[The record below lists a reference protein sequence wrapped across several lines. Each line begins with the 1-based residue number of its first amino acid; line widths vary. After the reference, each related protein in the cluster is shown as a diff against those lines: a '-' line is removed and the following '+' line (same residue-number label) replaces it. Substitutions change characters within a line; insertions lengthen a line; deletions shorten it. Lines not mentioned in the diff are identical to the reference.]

1 MIVSSIAIW
10 GPRTLLSVRQ
20 IEVYYDDFHVLH
32 GVSLEVAKGEL
43 VGVVGANGH
52 GKSTLLK
59 AICGLVPVRSGA
71 ILYGGKPINGLTA
84 PQRVAEGL
92 VYVAEDRRLFPDMTV
107 RENLLLGAFLERGRR
122 QERQTLARVFALY
135 PRLQERQSQL
145 ARTLSGGE
153 AQMLAL
159 GRGLMSS
166 PDLLTIDEPSLG
178 LAPKLVDSMLA
189 TIASL
194 KASGTT
200 ILLVEQ
206 SLGLIEGIVDRV
218 YRLEEGLLSGGEAR
232 GRDAA
237 ATSKATTT
245 FPIPGL

>member
-1 MIVSSIAIW
+1 
-10 GPRTLLSVRQ
+10 VRQ

-59 AICGLVPVRSGA
+59 AICGLVSVRSGDVSYA
-71 ILYGGKPINGLTA
+71 GKPINGLSA
-84 PQRVAEGL
+84 PQRVAQGL

-107 RENLLLGAFLERGRR
+107 RENLMLGAFLERGRR
-122 QERQTLARVFALY
+122 VERETLVRVFELY
-135 PRLQERQSQL
+135 PRLSERQGQL

-159 GRGLMSS
+159 GRGMMSA
-166 PDLLTIDEPSLG
+166 PDLIAIDEPSLG
-178 LAPKLVDSMLA
+178 LAPKLVESMLA

-194 KASGTT
+194 KAAGTT

-206 SLGLIEGIVDRV
+206 SLGLIEGLVDRV
-218 YRLEEGLLSGGEAR
+218 YRLEEGVLSGGAPR
-232 GRDAA
+232 VGRAPVA
-237 ATSKATTT
+237 GQGATMHWQ
-245 FPIPGL
+245 GR